1 MNDVLQQKD
10 FLYRIYPVKQ
20 QLINPLQQELK
31 ALNKGCK
38 NFLGCS
44 CRSWKLSLQTTKR
57 RME

>member
-10 FLYRIYPVKQ
+10 CLYRIYPVKQ

-38 NFLGCS
+38 NF
-44 CRSWKLSLQTTKR
+44 
-57 RME
+57 